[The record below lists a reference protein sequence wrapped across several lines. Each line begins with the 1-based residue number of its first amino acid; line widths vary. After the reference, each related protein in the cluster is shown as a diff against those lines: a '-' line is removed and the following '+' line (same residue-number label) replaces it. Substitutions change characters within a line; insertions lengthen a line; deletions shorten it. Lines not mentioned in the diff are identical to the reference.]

1 MRKLIKRNVSFLV
14 PMLGLLMISCSNDN
28 FSVTR
33 SPVFSAMQLP
43 GSSEAAVEE
52 HIPGHHAEL
61 PAEAG
66 THGDHDPKHGG
77 TFFMAL
83 DNEHHLEGILLSPG
97 IFGVYLYDA
106 YTQPLGRAELHQAS
120 GTVQWGDFDGA
131 RETPLAVND
140 VEQRLEAEFG
150 QEVQFPVTL
159 TLLLRLPGMAP
170 DVRPELFT
178 FPFSDYSEQQQYD
191 WRYLVFMTAA
201 LGLLFLLVR
210 PLERYKKYRKFQA
223 NSSAPVAKT

>member
-140 VEQRLEAEFG
+140 VEQQAGSGIWSRGAI
-150 QEVQFPVTL
+150 
-159 TLLLRLPGMAP
+159 PGDSDAFAP
-170 DVRPELFT
+170 
-178 FPFSDYSEQQQYD
+178 
-191 WRYLVFMTAA
+191 
-201 LGLLFLLVR
+201 
-210 PLERYKKYRKFQA
+210 
-223 NSSAPVAKT
+223 SAGYGPGCQTGAFYVSV